1 MRPDKWAQVP
11 SVELLFL
18 LENAL
23 KLNFEALLTN
33 WKFEPSPRPY
43 IHMLGIQNIRF
54 YCNVGSALKVQTT
67 QQQMNIVSSHNT
79 MNTWLA
85 NNVIMRI
92 DGTNLQ

>member
-1 MRPDKWAQVP
+1 
-11 SVELLFL
+11 
-18 LENAL
+18 
-23 KLNFEALLTN
+23 
-33 WKFEPSPRPY
+33 
-43 IHMLGIQNIRF
+43 MLGIQNIRF